1 MILILVMVVLF
12 VLLAIGTPVGFAMAG
27 SGILGLYLIGGM
39 SMLSGILQTAPLSA
53 VTSYELITIPMF
65 LLMAE
70 FVLVSGI
77 ADDLFKATAAW
88 VGRVPGGLG
97 WRRPWPAPVS
107 GRSAAPARLRRQRC
121 PPPACPP
128 CSSKD
133 TSREWPPAWSRS
145 PARLRC

>member
-1 MILILVMVVLF
+1 MILTLAMIVLF

-27 SGILGLYLIGGM
+27 SGVLGLYLVGGRP
-39 SMLSGILQTAPLSA
+39 MLSGILQTAPLSA

-88 VGRVPGGLG
+88 VGRIPGGWE
-97 WRRPWPAPVS
+97 WRPRLPALVLA
-107 GRSAAPARLRRQRC
+107 RSAAPAPPRPQHYR
-121 PPPACPP
+121 PPACP
-128 CSSKD
+128 
-133 TSREWPPAWSRS
+133 
-145 PARLRC
+145 RC

>member
-1 MILILVMVVLF
+1 M
-12 VLLAIGTPVGFAMAG
+12 LLAIGTPVGFAMAG
-27 SGILGLYLIGGM
+27 SGVLGLFLIGGM
-39 SMLSGILQTAPLSA
+39 PMLTGILQTAPLSA

-97 WRRPWPAPVS
+97 MATALAGAGLRRDLRHQHGFGGDAV
-107 GRSAAPARLRRQRC
+107 RHQPARDAEAGL
-121 PPPACPP
+121 
-128 CSSKD
+128 
-133 TSREWPPAWSRS
+133 
-145 PARLRC
+145 

>member
-1 MILILVMVVLF
+1 MILTIVMIVLL

-27 SGILGLYLIGGM
+27 SGVLGLYLLGGM
-39 SMLSGILQTAPLSA
+39 PILTGILQTAPLSA

-97 WRRPWPAPVS
+97 MATAL
-107 GRSAAPARLRRQRC
+107 AA
-121 PPPACPP
+121 
-128 CSSKD
+128 S
-133 TSREWPPAWSRS
+133 S
-145 PARLRC
+145 PARWPFAMVRHSTG

>member
-1 MILILVMVVLF
+1 MILTLAMIVLF

-27 SGILGLYLIGGM
+27 SGVLGLYLVGGM
-39 SMLSGILQTAPLSA
+39 PMLSGILQTAPLSA

-88 VGRVPGGLG
+88 VGRIPGGLG
-97 WRRPWPAPVS
+97 MATALGRRRFRRDLRHQHSLRGNAV
-107 GRSAAPARLRRQRC
+107 RHQPARDAEAGL
-121 PPPACPP
+121 
-128 CSSKD
+128 
-133 TSREWPPAWSRS
+133 
-145 PARLRC
+145 